1 MSRINTCEEK
11 FLLAPPTVNTYTQ
24 RKAMSRR
31 VPDVIF
37 KTRVRDESVGGD
49 NPFRW
54 QDMTTDDYFA
64 GKRVVVFSLPGAFTP
79 ICSTMQ
85 LPTYEKMAE
94 DFKGK
99 GIDEVYCMSVNDGY
113 VMNAWAK
120 DQGLKHVKVIPD
132 GSGHFTRG
140 MGMLVQKDPEGFGL
154 RSWRY
159 AMVVNDKVVEEIFVE
174 DGQVDNC
181 STDPYVESHP
191 EKVLAYL
198 DEGEEKVYKSLSDVY
213 ADAKK

>member
-1 MSRINTCEEK
+1 
-11 FLLAPPTVNTYTQ
+11 
-24 RKAMSRR
+24 MSRR
-31 VPDVIF
+31 VPDVVF
-37 KTRVRDESVGGD
+37 KTRVRDESISGD
-49 NPFRW
+49 NPYRW

-159 AMVVNDKVVEEIFVE
+159 AMIVNDKVVEEIFVE

-181 STDPYVESHP
+181 ATDPYVESHP

-198 DEGEEKVYKSLSDVY
+198 GEGGEKVYKSLSDVY
-213 ADAKK
+213 ADSAKTESKEEEKTYKSLSDVYASAKK

>member
-1 MSRINTCEEK
+1 
-11 FLLAPPTVNTYTQ
+11 
-24 RKAMSRR
+24 
-31 VPDVIF
+31 
-37 KTRVRDESVGGD
+37 
-49 NPFRW
+49 
-54 QDMTTDDYFA
+54 
-64 GKRVVVFSLPGAFTP
+64 
-79 ICSTMQ
+79 MQ
-85 LPTYEKMAE
+85 LRSYEMKAE

-113 VMNAWAK
+113 VINGWAK

-159 AMVVNDKVVEEIFVE
+159 AMVVNDKVIEEIFVE

-181 STDPYVESHP
+181 ATDPYVESHP

-198 DEGEEKVYKSLSDVY
+198 GEGGEKVYKSLSDVY